1 MLTKNDLKQ
10 IKFFK
15 NGFPY
20 LRLYAPATAERGIKL
35 LSEKEQ
41 VAAIDLF
48 ENFDGKVCKFVP
60 ASGAATRMF
69 NDLYDALTQLEKGE
83 IPDKNL
89 SAVKFLDNI
98 KRYAFYEDLCK
109 TDGFDIN
116 DRYTTLRNTLL
127 PSGLNYGLLPKGMI
141 KFHKYT
147 DGSRT
152 SFEEHLVEA
161 ALYTKGKNNISKM
174 VVTVSPEHV
183 SGFDSLLEKVKEK
196 YEKRYKV
203 TFDVSFTLQKPST
216 NTIAV
221 DENNVPFR
229 KSDGNILYRPGGH
242 GALIENLNDLTSEI
256 VVIKNIDNVVK
267 DDLISEAVRWKKI
280 LGGILIGTREK
291 LFQYIEA
298 LDGENNPL
306 LIDEIVEFLDKE
318 FCIKLPSV
326 PYSILKEYIRAK
338 LNRPIR
344 VCGMVENQG
353 EPGGG
358 PYIVYDADGSTSLQI
373 LESAQLD
380 VNSPETLQAISKSTH
395 FNPVDLV
402 CSFIDYKGE
411 KFDLNRFVDP
421 ETGFISHKSLE
432 GRLLKAQELPGLW
445 NGAMSQWN
453 TVFVEVPVITFNP
466 VKTVLDLL
474 RPEHLV

>member
-10 IKFFK
+10 IEFFK

-89 SAVKFLDNI
+89 STVKFLDNI

-109 TDGFDIN
+109 TDDFDIY
-116 DRYTTLRNTLL
+116 DRYTILRNTLL
-127 PSGLNYGLLPKGMI
+127 SSGLNYGLLPKGMI
-141 KFHKYT
+141 KFHKYAEE
-147 DGSRT
+147 SRT
-152 SFEEHLVEA
+152 SFEEHLIEA
-161 ALYTKGKNNISKM
+161 ALYTKGKNGISKL
-174 VVTVSPEHV
+174 VVTVSPEHL
-183 SGFDSLLEKVKEK
+183 SGFESLLEEVKEK

-221 DENNVPFR
+221 DENNEPFR
-229 KSDGNILYRPGGH
+229 KSDGSILFRPGGH

-326 PYSILKEYIRAK
+326 PYSILKKYIRAK

-344 VCGMVENQG
+344 VCGMVKNLG

-358 PYIVYDADGSTSLQI
+358 PFIVYDADGSTSLQI

-380 VNSPETLQAISKSTH
+380 MNSPETVLAVSKSTH

-411 KFDLNRFVDP
+411 KFDLNRFIDP
-421 ETGFISHKSLE
+421 ETGFISYKSLE
-432 GRLLKAQELPGLW
+432 GRPLKAQELPGLW